1 MHDSVCIL
9 IEDHGQDQDQTEPE
23 LMTMTIVNW
32 LLTEGGDAGPRDFGT
47 AEIVCRAVYGN
58 VGNGS
63 WNSRLEMELG
73 PMGRIFPVGIIIGQ
87 QVKGEIIKIQFP
99 YF

>member
-9 IEDHGQDQDQTEPE
+9 IEDDGQDQDQTEPE

-47 AEIVCRAVYGN
+47 AEIVCRAVLQSTEYGC
-58 VGNGS
+58 GS
-63 WNSRLEMELG
+63 WTG
-73 PMGRIFPVGIIIGQ
+73 TGRV
-87 QVKGEIIKIQFP
+87 
-99 YF
+99 